1 MWLTRVLALGQG
13 AVIGSVQGPNVP
25 LGELV
30 RLPLAFIDSI
40 GLASSV
46 GVNLV
51 KCWES
56 LDDIVHTFL
65 MFPLPGIQTRLI
77 AILCY
82 SVALSMASLHCK
94 QIVIKSILKIMMIIS

>member
-1 MWLTRVLALGQG
+1 MLTRVLALGQG
-13 AVIGSVQGPNVP
+13 TIIGSVQGPDVP
-25 LGELV
+25 LRELV
-30 RLPLAFIDSI
+30 RLSLAFIDSI

-51 KCWES
+51 ECWES

-65 MFPLPGIQTRLI
+65 VFPLPGVQTRLI

-82 SVALSMASLHCK
+82 SVALCMASLHCK
-94 QIVIKSILKIMMIIS
+94 KIIVKM

>member
-1 MWLTRVLALGQG
+1 MLALGQG
-13 AVIGSVQGPNVP
+13 PVIGGVQGPNVP

-30 RLPLAFIDSI
+30 RLSLAFINSI

-51 KCWES
+51 ECWES

-65 MFPLPGIQTRLI
+65 VFPLPGIQTRLI

-82 SVALSMASLHCK
+82 SVAFCMASLHCK
-94 QIVIKSILKIMMIIS
+94 KIIIK